1 LKIKIKEIKIGS
13 PLKNADLKEKRRR
26 PHEVSVNQ
34 IKLSSGFANVPRK
47 PPQK

>member
-13 PLKNADLKEKRRR
+13 PLKNADLKGKRR